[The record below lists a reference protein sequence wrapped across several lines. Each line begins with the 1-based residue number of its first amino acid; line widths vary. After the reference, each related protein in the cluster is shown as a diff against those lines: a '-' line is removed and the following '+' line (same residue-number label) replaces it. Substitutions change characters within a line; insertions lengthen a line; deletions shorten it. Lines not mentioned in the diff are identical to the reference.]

1 VLLRPV
7 APNVGAR
14 LLDLLFPPQ
23 CAICGRRGA
32 ALCSR
37 CLATVRPPDAQRCA
51 RCAAPLPDD
60 VLGTGTPAGRC
71 AACRGQPPVALTG
84 VRVAARYED
93 TIRLTIIELKF
104 HRQRRLAEPLGDLL
118 AGTASPLQPMVDMVA
133 PVPLHPTR
141 QRERGFNQAEL
152 LARRCGQRLG
162 RPVRVDLLRRVRAT
176 PSQVRLTAAER
187 HANMRGAFAAAP
199 AAARWVAGRTVLLV
213 DDVCTS
219 GATLTAAAAALHEA
233 GAAAV
238 WGAAVARSAL
248 GDTALAGPP

>member
-7 APNVGAR
+7 APQLGAR
-14 LLDLLFPPQ
+14 VLDLLFPPQ

-32 ALCSR
+32 MLCAR
-37 CLATVRPPDAQRCA
+37 CLAAVRPPDAQRCA
-51 RCAAPLPDD
+51 RCATPLPEDAH
-60 VLGTGTPAGRC
+60 GTSVPAGRC
-71 AACRGQPPVALTG
+71 AACQGQPPVALAG
-84 VRVAARYED
+84 LRVAARYED
-93 TIRLTIIELKF
+93 TLRLAIIELKF

-118 AGTASPLQPMVDMVA
+118 AGAAAPLLQLADVVA
-133 PVPLHPTR
+133 PVPLHPAR

-162 RPVRVDLLRRVRAT
+162 RPVRADLLRRVRAT

-187 HANMRGAFAAAP
+187 HANMQGAF
-199 AAARWVAGRTVLLV
+199 VAMPGALGRIADRTVLLV

-219 GATLTAAAAALHEA
+219 GATLAAAAAALHEA
-233 GAAAV
+233 GAAAI

-248 GDTALAGPP
+248 QDASLPGSA